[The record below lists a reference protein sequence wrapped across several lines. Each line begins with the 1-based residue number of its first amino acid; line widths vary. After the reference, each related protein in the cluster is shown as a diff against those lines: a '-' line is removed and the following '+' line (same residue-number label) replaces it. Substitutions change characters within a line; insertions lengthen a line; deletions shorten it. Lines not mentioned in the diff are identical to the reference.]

1 MENSLLYIMILL
13 LIVNIIVSS
22 YTLSKVTKTK
32 EKYDPDGPYDPD
44 DGPYYPRTVDPQR
57 CKDRYNYCIQHRV
70 GGDGADGD
78 NYCKGWAGYG
88 CSVYL

>member
-1 MENSLLYIMILL
+1 MILL

-32 EKYDPDGPYDPD
+32 EKYDPDGPYYPDDPDGHYYPD
-44 DGPYYPRTVDPQR
+44 DGHTRTVDPQK
-57 CKDRYNYCIQHRV
+57 CKDRYNYCIQNGVR
-70 GGDGADGD
+70 GNND
-78 NYCKGWAGYG
+78 CKGWAGYG